1 MYVLMWGSRNS
12 IELAA
17 EAVHKLRRL
26 ASEAPV
32 HLRPFQERAFGGP
45 DEGKRVDEAQ
55 FHSRCLGMRSCGG
68 SSSDPVMADQGNSLN
83 LSDADLR
90 ELNRKFEEGV
100 AALNRLVRRC
110 CSFTVRILASFS
122 HFDAS
127 FRVV

>member
-1 MYVLMWGSRNS
+1 
-12 IELAA
+12 
-17 EAVHKLRRL
+17 
-26 ASEAPV
+26 
-32 HLRPFQERAFGGP
+32 
-45 DEGKRVDEAQ
+45 
-55 FHSRCLGMRSCGG
+55 
-68 SSSDPVMADQGNSLN
+68 MADQGNSLN